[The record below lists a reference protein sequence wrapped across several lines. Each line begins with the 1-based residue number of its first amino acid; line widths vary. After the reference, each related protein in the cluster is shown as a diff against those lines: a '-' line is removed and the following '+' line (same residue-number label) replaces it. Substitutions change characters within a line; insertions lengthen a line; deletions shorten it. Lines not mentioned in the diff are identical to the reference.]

1 MILVLNSLNKG
12 FLVNIMNNCAL
23 CNTFISKEN
32 QSEEHV
38 IPQAIGGRL
47 KIKNFICRTCN
58 NKFGHNWDSTLANQL
73 AFFST
78 SLNIKREKKLPNYLV
93 NTLDGNQ
100 YLKQPQGDFILT
112 RPTEHIEKN
121 PDGSLNIKI
130 EAPNF
135 KIAKD
140 ILKKVF
146 KENNIS
152 SESQNSISEKLKQN
166 IAPMNQIIH
175 DEINFGG
182 EESGRSLVKTA
193 LAMTFLMGI
202 DLKQCDLATGYLLE
216 NREPCFGYFYSIDK
230 DFVKNRNKD
239 IPFHCVHI
247 RASTELKRIFGYI
260 EYFGA
265 FRVILSLASNYIGET
280 KEKTYFIDPINNQD
294 FDLKIELDVSDNEIE
309 KIYNYEIYDLKVY
322 ENAIGGLLSKVVRK
336 SKENNLINR
345 IDEAIKKWDKNKTYD
360 QNISE
365 ALTYLKPFLND
376 F

>member
-140 ILKKVF
+140 ILKK
-146 KENNIS
+146 
-152 SESQNSISEKLKQN
+152 SI
-166 IAPMNQIIH
+166 
-175 DEINFGG
+175 
-182 EESGRSLVKTA
+182 
-193 LAMTFLMGI
+193 
-202 DLKQCDLATGYLLE
+202 
-216 NREPCFGYFYSIDK
+216 
-230 DFVKNRNKD
+230 
-239 IPFHCVHI
+239 
-247 RASTELKRIFGYI
+247 
-260 EYFGA
+260 
-265 FRVILSLASNYIGET
+265 
-280 KEKTYFIDPINNQD
+280 
-294 FDLKIELDVSDNEIE
+294 
-309 KIYNYEIYDLKVY
+309 
-322 ENAIGGLLSKVVRK
+322 
-336 SKENNLINR
+336 
-345 IDEAIKKWDKNKTYD
+345 
-360 QNISE
+360 
-365 ALTYLKPFLND
+365 
-376 F
+376 